1 MSYFV
6 ACLYCRSYHL
16 CSFLSKRVEVC
27 CVICRERPEAFS
39 RNLVLLKNSEETVNL
54 GRVDMA
60 E

>member
-1 MSYFV
+1 M
-6 ACLYCRSYHL
+6 
-16 CSFLSKRVEVC
+16 
-27 CVICRERPEAFS
+27 ICRERPEAFS